1 MTDLT
6 ISRVTSDEDL
16 KKCIAIRTIV
26 FVHEQD
32 VPVDEEIDDLD
43 GEADHYLLFLG
54 GEAAATARVRY
65 PDDIAKI
72 ERVAVL
78 KCHRGHNLGRHLME
92 FIIEDIQRNPK
103 VRTLKLGAQI
113 HALAFYEK
121 LGFSCYGDEYL
132 DAGIPHKWM
141 KREI

>member
-6 ISRVTSDEDL
+6 VTRVTSGEDL
-16 KKCIAIRTIV
+16 EKCITIRTIV
-26 FVHEQD
+26 FVEEQD
-32 VPVDEEIDDLD
+32 VPVDEEIDGLD
-43 GEADHYLLFLG
+43 NEADHYLLFLR
-54 GEAAATARVRY
+54 GEATATARVRY
-65 PDDIAKI
+65 LDDIAKI

-92 FIIEDIQRNPK
+92 FIIKDIQKKPEI
-103 VRTLKLGAQI
+103 RTLKLGAQI
-113 HALAFYEK
+113 HALVFYEK

-132 DAGIPHKWM
+132 DAGIKHRWM